1 MAYFAIFLE
10 VLGVF
15 YIQITPN
22 WICRTVISCFNG
34 FLKKIENGAFL
45 VPRKSIFRD
54 FSLFD
59 PIFALI
65 SVH

>member
-10 VLGVF
+10 VLGLF

-22 WICRTVISCFNG
+22 WTCRTVISCFNG

-45 VPRKSIFRD
+45 MPRKSIFQD